1 MFTENN
7 MIAVS
12 VDPVIFT
19 MKDGELFVLLM
30 KRKSGPYSGNFAL
43 PGGLMERTD
52 VDLKAAISR
61 VLKNKTGVTTNYTE
75 QLESRTGH
83 DPRGPTVSVAYMGL
97 TDWKNVSGD
106 VEWVRTH
113 EARDIKLAFDHSK
126 VFEIALDRLI
136 TKVNYSNLPVYFLP
150 ERFTI
155 PELYELY
162 HVLLGDNLSKSR
174 FRSKIESVNGVV
186 MTDEIRHRGA
196 ARPAALYKAP
206 EDGVKFFKSNYL
218 SK

>member
-19 MKDGELFVLLM
+19 MKDNKLFVLLM
-30 KRKSGPYSGNFAL
+30 KRTKGPFVNYYAL
-43 PGGLMERTD
+43 PGGLMERSD
-52 VDLKAAISR
+52 ANLKAAISR
-61 VLKNKTGVTTNYTE
+61 VLKTKTGITTNYTE

-83 DPRGPTVSVAYMGL
+83 DPRGPTVSIAYMGV

-106 VEWVRTH
+106 VEWVEIEKAKTY
-113 EARDIKLAFDHSK
+113 DLAFDHSK
-126 VFEIALDRLI
+126 VLLSALERLI

-150 ERFTI
+150 ELFTI
-155 PELYELY
+155 PELYEVY

-174 FRSKIESVNGVV
+174 FRSKIESVGGVQA
-186 MTDEIRHRGA
+186 TEEIRHRGA
-196 ARPAALYKAP
+196 ARPATLYKAP
-206 EDGVKFFKSNYL
+206 QDGLKFFKSNYL
-218 SK
+218 S